1 MQDAVEKP
9 VTDEIPKGKNYK
21 DKSAPITSA
30 MLLLQALAA
39 QDVASALNK
48 IARALEK
55 QNQSQRRPNLNQGGQ
70 GFPGGNGGRQPNPDD
85 GDESDGLPWSY
96 GYGNLFSALGL
107 DDQETAFIGS
117 IIEKTKETMD
127 IWLPW
132 KYTIEN
138 IYCGKRPAGFEVTY
152 LIKLVNLYH
161 KYKPLIE
168 KLLPLILDQLVPL
181 ATSGYSPQQKTTNS
195 ASLAEHFPE
204 AAGIVRLI
212 SNALY
217 EPTLVLATTTGRE
230 PCESSDPVLSTDAP
244 EEQSA
249 HELDVRFEGPV
260 TEAPHV
266 CPYEKG
272 NQPSATPVVERARTG
287 HVEHTRSAGY
297 RA

>member
-1 MQDAVEKP
+1 
-9 VTDEIPKGKNYK
+9 
-21 DKSAPITSA
+21 

-39 QDVASALNK
+39 QDVASGLNK
-48 IARALEK
+48 IAKALEK
-55 QNQSQRRPNLNQGGQ
+55 QNQTQRRPGPNQGGQ
-70 GFPGGNGGRQPNPDD
+70 GGFPGGNGARPQPNPDD
-85 GDESDGLPWSY
+85 GDEGDNLLPWGY
-96 GYGNLFSALGL
+96 GYGNLFQALGL

-138 IYCGKRPAGFEVTY
+138 IYNGKRPAGFEITY
-152 LIKLVNLYH
+152 IIQLVNIYH

-168 KLLPLILDQLVPL
+168 KLLPILLDKLINV
-181 ATSGYSPQQKTTNS
+181 ATSGYSSNSKATNS

-204 AAGIVRLI
+204 AADIVRLL
-212 SNALY
+212 SNVLH
-217 EPTLVLATTTGRE
+217 EPTLVLATTSGRVT
-230 PCESSDPVLSTDAP
+230 CESSDPVLSTDPP

-249 HELDVRFEGPV
+249 HELDPGFEGAV
-260 TEAPHV
+260 TEIPHV

-272 NQPSATPVVERARTG
+272 NQPSATPLVERARTG

>member
-1 MQDAVEKP
+1 
-9 VTDEIPKGKNYK
+9 
-21 DKSAPITSA
+21 

-39 QDVASALNK
+39 QDVASGLNK
-48 IARALEK
+48 IAKALEK
-55 QNQSQRRPNLNQGGQ
+55 QNQPQRRPPGGQ
-70 GFPGGNGGRQPNPDD
+70 GGFPGGNGGRPGQNPDD
-85 GDESDGLPWSY
+85 GDESDPQLPWQY

-138 IYCGKRPAGFEVTY
+138 IYNGKRPAGFEITY
-152 LIKLVNLYH
+152 IIQLINLYH
-161 KYKPLIE
+161 KYKPLVE
-168 KLLPLILDQLVPL
+168 KLLPILLDKLLNV
-181 ATSGYSPQQKTTNS
+181 ATSGYSPCAKETNS
-195 ASLAEHFPE
+195 ASLAEHFPD
-204 AAGIVRLI
+204 AAELVRHL
-212 SNALY
+212 SSLLH
-217 EPTLVLATTTGRE
+217 EPTLVLATTSGRIIS
-230 PCESSDPVLSTDAP
+230 ESSDPVLSTNPP

-249 HELDVRFEGPV
+249 HELDPGFEGPV
-260 TEAPHV
+260 TEVPHV

-272 NQPSATPVVERARTG
+272 NQPSATPLVERARTG